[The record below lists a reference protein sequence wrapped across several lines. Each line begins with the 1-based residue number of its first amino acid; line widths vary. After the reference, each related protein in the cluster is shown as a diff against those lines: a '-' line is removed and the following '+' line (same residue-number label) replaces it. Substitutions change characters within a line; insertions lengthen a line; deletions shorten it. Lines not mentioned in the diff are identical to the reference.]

1 VSDGQRAQVAPEAA
15 ASEPEDAMTYLV
27 YDGGRAWD
35 KLVWGVVLI
44 ALGVF
49 FLLARFGFVP
59 SHLMGTWWPILV
71 IAAGTGSLLC
81 ARSPRKIGSAVN
93 TLGLGAW
100 LMIAANGWYG
110 LGWSRSWP
118 LALVAAGLGS
128 LTQALAQS
136 VWPRKEDVHVG

>member
-1 VSDGQRAQVAPEAA
+1 
-15 ASEPEDAMTYLV
+15 
-27 YDGGRAWD
+27 
-35 KLVWGVVLI
+35 
-44 ALGVF
+44 
-49 FLLARFGFVP
+49 
-59 SHLMGTWWPILV
+59 MGTWWPVFV

-81 ARSPRKIGSAVN
+81 ARSPRKIGSAVT

-100 LMIAANGWYG
+100 FMIAANGWYG

-136 VWPRKEDVHVG
+136 VWPRKEDVHVE